1 MFFFIHMN
9 IERYMMKAT
18 LLNITCIEVYITQPH
33 QFSVENS
40 RNLMTRWKYNLTK
53 TLYNWINA
61 LFHSFIVDVM
71 EKHFSD
77 IPQNLLCFFLLFICF
92 FYTFI
97 KKILSSALLTLLTL
111 KNEKTTVKYLRLVF
125 FFASQYLFNEMENF
139 RASL

>member
-1 MFFFIHMN
+1 MFFFCY
-9 IERYMMKAT
+9 EYRKVWWKAT

-40 RNLMTRWKYNLTK
+40 RNLMTCWKYNLTK

-61 LFHSFIVDVM
+61 LFHSLIDVM
-71 EKHFSD
+71 KNIF
-77 IPQNLLCFFLLFICF
+77 LTLFLLPRLWH
-92 FYTFI
+92 FYI
-97 KKILSSALLTLLTL
+97 ILSSTLLTL

-125 FFASQYLFNEMENF
+125 FLVFFASQYLFNEMENF